1 MLGSRAQ
8 SSSSDEPHRFCAAC
22 VAPPENPPPFTEG
35 DELCAMFDEKQ
46 SYIPARRT
54 LLLLSVCK
62 VMLLSVCLSFCRCP
76 LPVWFWF
83 CLFCFC
89 LFMLLQTDVEKLLL
103 PVKPAA
109 SLAAPKYVSKNSS
122 GREINF
128 HAGIL

>member
-1 MLGSRAQ
+1 
-8 SSSSDEPHRFCAAC
+8 
-22 VAPPENPPPFTEG
+22 
-35 DELCAMFDEKQ
+35 MFDEKQ

-109 SLAAPKYVSKNSS
+109 SLAALNTSVRTPVGAKLIYTLGMRLYNRV
-122 GREINF
+122 
-128 HAGIL
+128 